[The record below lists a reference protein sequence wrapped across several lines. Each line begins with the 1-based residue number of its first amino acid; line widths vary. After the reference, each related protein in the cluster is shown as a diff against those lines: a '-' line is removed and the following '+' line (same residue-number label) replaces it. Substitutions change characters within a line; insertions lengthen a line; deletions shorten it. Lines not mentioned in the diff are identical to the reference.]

1 MLPFTGLN
9 QPDGVAVGHDGSVYI
24 TDLNARRVLKLST
37 GSTHQSVMP
46 FNGLNSPEGVAVD
59 AAGAVYVTD
68 SMNGRV
74 LKLTAG

>member
-1 MLPFTGLN
+1 
-9 QPDGVAVGHDGSVYI
+9 
-24 TDLNARRVLKLST
+24 
-37 GSTHQSVMP
+37 MP
-46 FNGLNSPEGVAVD
+46 FNGLNSPEGVAAD